1 MSFRVWALIAYV
13 IGHSPEDDMV
23 GYSDSDDQSLDVVF
37 DLLADQRRR
46 YVLACLIDQTEA
58 IGLADL
64 AEDVATRENEGTVTE
79 LPKEKVRT
87 IHTSLYHAHIPK
99 LVEAGAVEYDQN
111 RDLVRVSETSEQVEH
126 LLTVAA
132 DGGEER

>member
-1 MSFRVWALIAYV
+1 M
-13 IGHSPEDDMV
+13 
-23 GYSDSDDQSLDVVF
+23 DDQSLDVVF

-46 YVLACLIDQTEA
+46 YVLACLIDHTEA

-64 AEDVATRENEGTVTE
+64 AADVAGRENKEAVTKP
-79 LPKEKVRT
+79 PKEKVRT
-87 IHTSLYHAHIPK
+87 IHTSLYHIHIPK
-99 LVEAGAVEYDQN
+99 LVEAGVVEYDQD
-111 RDLVRVSETSEQVEH
+111 RDLVRVSETGEQIEH